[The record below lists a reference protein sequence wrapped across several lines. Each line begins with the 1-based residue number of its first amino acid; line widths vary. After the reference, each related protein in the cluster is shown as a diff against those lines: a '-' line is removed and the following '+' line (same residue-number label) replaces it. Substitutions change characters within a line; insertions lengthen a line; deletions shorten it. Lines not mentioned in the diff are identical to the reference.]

1 MYLILIWLM
10 LKEGIAVCSLLSN
23 FPYRADSF
31 SATTTLPLQATNK
44 CVFNELLID
53 SLTQKGCVGSCV
65 PALPTAL
72 PAPSPD
78 YERTQEEDRE
88 ITYYSSLSWH
98 APHPCLF
105 YKLPS
110 FTHSEWGW
118 EQVFLQPS
126 SLHSLFGH
134 GEKKT
139 KCVELLALLLDRS
152 LKNQKVHDI
161 FLVCCL
167 GAFTL
172 TSISGQWRTADC
184 VGWAGTRKRNATS
197 SSKTYF
203 SILWQLLS
211 NKTRCS

>member
-1 MYLILIWLM
+1 M
-10 LKEGIAVCSLLSN
+10 CSLLSN

-31 SATTTLPLQATNK
+31 SATITLPLQATNK

-65 PALPTAL
+65 PALRTAL
-72 PAPSPD
+72 LAPSPN

-98 APHPCLF
+98 APTLAF
-105 YKLPS
+105 
-110 FTHSEWGW
+110 FTSCQALLILSED
-118 EQVFLQPS
+118 ESRYSCSPAACA
-126 SLHSLFGH
+126 LFGH

-172 TSISGQWRTADC
+172 TSISGQ
-184 VGWAGTRKRNATS
+184 
-197 SSKTYF
+197 
-203 SILWQLLS
+203 
-211 NKTRCS
+211 

>member
-98 APHPCLF
+98 APTLAF
-105 YKLPS
+105 
-110 FTHSEWGW
+110 FTSC
-118 EQVFLQPS
+118 Q
-126 SLHSLFGH
+126 
-134 GEKKT
+134 
-139 KCVELLALLLDRS
+139 ALLILSEDESRYSCSPAACTLSLVMERRRRS
-152 LKNQKVHDI
+152 VWNCWL
-161 FLVCCL
+161 
-167 GAFTL
+167 
-172 TSISGQWRTADC
+172 
-184 VGWAGTRKRNATS
+184 
-197 SSKTYF
+197 
-203 SILWQLLS
+203 
-211 NKTRCS
+211 CS